1 MFEIG
6 YLARTNGSITCSVV
20 CIHPFTFDT
29 QVALCA
35 RRALLMNAKGVGQ
48 SNISFERVFFVL
60 LRSGTLHEPMAASH
74 VLTFASTHLR
84 LPHQWHCASFERAKR
99 ALLMNIDQN
108 SGPVGQLS
116 IHEDFQAPRSGASLW
131 HLSVHRVLCEAP
143 EKTDAKARAAS
154 IPRGLGTECM
164 LRQNAKMHIRS
175 GARASGCISRLL
187 SGAPAQC
194 LPITLNNL
202 RSVADSLENGALSTV
217 GVSTN
222 IDKDLNSI
230 RVLSYNVQQEGGR
243 DHDNAIR
250 QSGHQAIDVAP
261 PYPRGNSSASTAS
274 PLLSRSPMKSV
285 DRRG

>member
-1 MFEIG
+1 
-6 YLARTNGSITCSVV
+6 
-20 CIHPFTFDT
+20 
-29 QVALCA
+29 
-35 RRALLMNAKGVGQ
+35 MNAKGVGQ

-194 LPITLNNL
+194 LPITLNSL
-202 RSVADSLENGALSTV
+202 RSVLASLATEMIATCSACSSQTGTRRALWQQATRWRTHRGDSPP
-217 GVSTN
+217 
-222 IDKDLNSI
+222 SI
-230 RVLSYNVQQEGGR
+230 PAGR
-243 DHDNAIR
+243 DPGEDIRDLCTAPLGLAIR
-250 QSGHQAIDVAP
+250 TITHEPHQTALATELALA
-261 PYPRGNSSASTAS
+261 RSAQRLQCTGRAWSFGCKQCVSLAY
-274 PLLSRSPMKSV
+274 
-285 DRRG
+285 